1 MKNNATFAEALEH
14 MRLGGMATREA
25 LGEMGIFVFMQVP
38 AEIDIDVVP
47 KMQSLPDSV
56 RKEFGKRSEGK
67 SEMVKQL
74 RVDHGTIRYS
84 NQMAIVYPCNSIFG
98 WSPSAADCLATNWV
112 LI

>member
-1 MKNNATFAEALEH
+1 MDTTTFSSALEH
-14 MRLGGMATREA
+14 MKLGGMATKKS
-25 LGEMGIFVFMQVP
+25 LGDMGIFIFMQVP
-38 AEIDIDVVP
+38 SEIDIDIVP

-98 WSPSAADCLATNWV
+98 WSPSAADCLSNDWI
-112 LI
+112 LL